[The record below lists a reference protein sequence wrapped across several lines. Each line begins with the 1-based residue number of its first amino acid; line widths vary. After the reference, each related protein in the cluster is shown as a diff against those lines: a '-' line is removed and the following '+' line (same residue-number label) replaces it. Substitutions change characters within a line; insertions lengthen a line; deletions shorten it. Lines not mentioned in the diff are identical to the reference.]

1 MKNFWFFSHKK
12 ETTSALTN
20 IDTHQARRQLNWI
33 AGLGGGG
40 QMNICQNSPI

>member
-1 MKNFWFFSHKK
+1 MIFWKILHKK
-12 ETTSALTN
+12 ETTSAVAN

-40 QMNICQNSPI
+40 GGDR